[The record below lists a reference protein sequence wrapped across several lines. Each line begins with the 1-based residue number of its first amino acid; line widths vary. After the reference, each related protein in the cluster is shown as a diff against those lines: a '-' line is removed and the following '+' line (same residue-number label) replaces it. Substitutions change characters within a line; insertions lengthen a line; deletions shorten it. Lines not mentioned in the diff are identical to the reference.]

1 MWFNFKM
8 AFSSLF
14 LTATPQE
21 AENKTL
27 TIIKAVLLLLAG
39 VGVFIVGMNMMGEGL
54 EKGAG
59 SGLKRLLGKISNNRF
74 AGVGIGTAV
83 TAIIQSS
90 SATSVMVIGLVN
102 AGVMTL
108 FQAAS
113 IILGA
118 NIGTTVTG
126 LIVALSGEKG
136 AISFSDIAI
145 ILAFVGVMMTF
156 VKKNDKVRLIGKILC
171 GLGVIFVGLDIMS
184 DALSGSEIKTFFQDN
199 IFAHIKFPLL
209 LIIVGAIFTAIIQSS
224 SAATGIVIIMV
235 GSGVITVPS
244 ALFIVLGSNIGT
256 CATAL
261 LACIGTGTNA
271 KRTTFIHFFVK
282 IVGNVVFATIL
293 GITGDWFANVLASIT
308 DDTQFQ
314 IAFFHVIFNV
324 LNTCVLLPFVKYLVK
339 LSEIVIKDK
348 KKDEEKEQLKYVD
361 ERLLVTPA
369 IAYQQVR
376 REIEHMAHLAKDNI
390 NASLYDINNPNKDVP
405 ATIYKKE
412 KTINFTNKALT
423 DFLIK
428 LSSEVNSSDE
438 KHIGAFF
445 HVINDLERI
454 GDHAKNFIEI
464 SEEMVEKE
472 LKFSQE
478 AKGEITEMSQ
488 KVMRM
493 FDLTLD
499 IFDTEKA
506 DASVSKLAELSL
518 LESETDKLK
527 KKNLAKHYSRL
538 STNLCD
544 ASHSPYYV
552 SIITRLE
559 RVGDHLVNVG
569 YSVVNPTGSQA

>member
-1 MWFNFKM
+1 MELLK
-8 AFSSLF
+8 SL
-14 LTATPQE
+14 
-21 AENKTL
+21 
-27 TIIKAVLLLLAG
+27 LLLLAG

-59 SGLKRLLGKISNNRF
+59 NGLKRLLGKISNSRLI
-74 AGVGIGTAV
+74 GVGIGTAV

-126 LIVALSGEKG
+126 LIVALSGSKG

-145 ILAFVGVMMTF
+145 TLAFIGVMMMF
-156 VKKNDKVRLIGKILC
+156 VKKNDRVKLIGTILC

-184 DALSGSEIKTFFQDN
+184 GALDGDAISSFFTGV
-199 IFAHIKFPLL
+199 FESVTAPVL
-209 LIIVGAIFTAIIQSS
+209 LIILGAIFTAIIQSS

-235 GSGVITVPS
+235 GSGVIPVAS

-293 GITGDWFANVLASIT
+293 WITGDWFAGVLSGIT

-324 LNTCVLLPFVKYLVK
+324 LNTLMLLPFVKYLVK
-339 LSEIVIKDK
+339 LSEIAIKEK
-348 KKDEEKEQLKYVD
+348 KTDTEEEHLKYVD

-369 IAYQQVR
+369 IAYQQVK
-376 REIEHMAHLAKDNI
+376 REIEHMAHMAKDNI
-390 NASLYDINNPNKDVP
+390 TASLNDIANPNKDVQ
-405 ATIYKKE
+405 AQIYKRE
-412 KTINFTNKALT
+412 ATINFTNKSLT

-428 LSSEVNSSDE
+428 LSSEVNMSDE

-445 HVINDLERI
+445 HVLNDLERI

-464 SEEMVEKE
+464 SEEMVEKD
-472 LKFSQE
+472 LKFSQD
-478 AKGEITEMSQ
+478 ANNEIAEMSQ

-493 FDLTLD
+493 FDLTVD

-506 DASVSKLAELSL
+506 EMSTSKLAELSA

-527 KKNLAKHYSRL
+527 KENLTRHYTRL
-538 STNLCD
+538 SSNICD
-544 ASHSPYYV
+544 ATHSPYYV

>member
-1 MWFNFKM
+1 MELLK
-8 AFSSLF
+8 S
-14 LTATPQE
+14 
-21 AENKTL
+21 
-27 TIIKAVLLLLAG
+27 IILLLSG
-39 VGVFIVGMNMMGEGL
+39 VGVFIVGMNMMGDGL

-59 SGLKRLLGKISNNRF
+59 NGLKRLLGKISNNRI

-136 AISFSDIAI
+136 AISFSDLAI
-145 ILAFVGVMMTF
+145 LLAFIGVMMMF
-156 VKKNDKVRLIGKILC
+156 VKRDRVKLTGTILC

-184 DALSGSEIKTFFQDN
+184 GALDGEAISEFFQGLFEAID
-199 IFAHIKFPLL
+199 FPIL
-209 LIIVGAIFTAIIQSS
+209 LIVLGVIFTAIIQSS
-224 SAATGIVIIMV
+224 SAATGIIIIMA
-235 GSGVITVPS
+235 GSGVITVES
-244 ALFIVLGSNIGT
+244 ALYIVLGSNIGT

-282 IVGNVVFATIL
+282 IVGNVVFATVL
-293 GITGDWFANVLASIT
+293 MITGDFFANLLGSIT
-308 DDTQFQ
+308 NDVQFQ

-324 LNTCVLLPFVKYLVK
+324 LNTAMLLPFVQYLVK
-339 LSEIVIKDK
+339 LSTIVIKDK
-348 KKDEEKEQLKYVD
+348 KVEEEKEQLKYVD

-369 IAYQQVR
+369 IAYQQVK
-376 REIEHMAHLAKDNI
+376 REIEHMAHLAKANVD
-390 NASLYDINNPNKDVP
+390 ASLKDICSPEKSVP
-405 ATIYKKE
+405 ATIYARE

-428 LSSEVNSSDE
+428 LSSEVNMADE
-438 KHIGAFF
+438 KHIGGFF

-464 SEEMVEKE
+464 SEEMIAKE
-472 LKFSQE
+472 LVFSAD
-478 AKGEITEMSQ
+478 AKSEIAYMSQ
-488 KVMRM
+488 KVIRM
-493 FDLTLD
+493 FDLTVD

-506 DASVSKLAELSL
+506 DASISKLAELST
-518 LESETDKLK
+518 LEAEVDKLK
-527 KKNLAKHYSRL
+527 KKYLANHYSRL
-538 STNLCD
+538 STSVCD
-544 ASHSPYYV
+544 ATHSPYYV

>member
-1 MWFNFKM
+1 MELLK
-8 AFSSLF
+8 SL
-14 LTATPQE
+14 
-21 AENKTL
+21 
-27 TIIKAVLLLLAG
+27 LLLLAG

-59 SGLKRLLGKISNNRF
+59 KGLKSLLGKISNNRF

-145 ILAFVGVMMTF
+145 ALAFVGVMMMF
-156 VKKNDKVRLIGKILC
+156 VKKNDKVKLLGTILC

-184 DALSGSEIKTFFQDN
+184 GALDGDAITNFFVG
-199 IFAHIKFPLL
+199 IFETIRFPLL
-209 LIIVGAIFTAIIQSS
+209 LILLGIIFTAIIQSS

-235 GSGVITVPS
+235 GSGVIPTES

-282 IVGNVVFATIL
+282 IVGNVVFATVL
-293 GITGDWFANVLASIT
+293 WSTGDLVAGLLAKIT
-308 DDTQFQ
+308 SDTQFQ
-314 IAFFHVIFNV
+314 IAFFHLIFNV
-324 LNTCVLLPFVKYLVK
+324 LNTILLLPFVNYLVK

-348 KKDEEKEQLKYVD
+348 KTDEEKEQLKYVD

-369 IAYQQVR
+369 IAYGQVKK
-376 REIEHMAHLAKDNI
+376 EIEHMAHLAKDNI
-390 NASLYDINNPNKDVP
+390 EASLNDINNPDKNVP
-405 ATIYKKE
+405 ATIYARE

-428 LSSEVNSSDE
+428 LSTEVNMSDE

-472 LKFSQE
+472 LKFSQD
-478 AKGEITEMSQ
+478 AKDEIALMSS

-493 FDLTLD
+493 FDLTVD

-506 DASVSKLAELSL
+506 DASLTKLTELSL
-518 LESETDKLK
+518 LESEVDKLK
-527 KKNLAKHYSRL
+527 KKNLAKHYTRL
-538 STNLCD
+538 SSNICD
-544 ASHSPYYV
+544 ATHSPYYV